1 MEIGVTALRAEL
13 KRWLDEVK
21 DGEEVIITDRG
32 IAVARLT
39 SVDTAPI
46 LEQLDQDGV
55 IHLPRSVSRPRARGR
70 KRIRATRPVSDLVTE
85 QRD

>member
-32 IAVARLT
+32 IPVARLT
-39 SVDTAPI
+39 SVDAAPI
-46 LEQLDQDGV
+46 LEQLDQKGL
-55 IHLPRSVSRPRARGR
+55 IRLPRSVSRPKARGR
-70 KRIRATRPVSDLVTE
+70 RRIRASLPVSDLVSE